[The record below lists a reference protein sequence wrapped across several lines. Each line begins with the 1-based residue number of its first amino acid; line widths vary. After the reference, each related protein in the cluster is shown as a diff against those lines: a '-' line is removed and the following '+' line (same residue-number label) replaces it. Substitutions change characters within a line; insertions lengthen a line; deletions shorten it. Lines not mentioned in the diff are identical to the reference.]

1 MSNTPH
7 DRPDSPARAV
17 IDDRLAELYS
27 GVAIHATADRE
38 HQAALELLALV
49 MLADAD
55 IADEEVDLVR
65 EISADWRGDEFSF
78 EDYLRPA
85 IESARHAID
94 AEQVSEFIDAVD
106 DRITSRVLR
115 SALFSTARDV
125 AGVDHDVTPEEGTIL
140 AEVAVRFD

>member
-1 MSNTPH
+1 MNE
-7 DRPDSPARAV
+7 
-17 IDDRLAELYS
+17 RLAELYR
-27 GVAIHATADRE
+27 GVAVHATADLE

-65 EISADWRGDEFSF
+65 EISTDWRGDEFPF

-85 IESARHAID
+85 IEAARNAIETD
-94 AEQVSEFIDAVD
+94 DVPRFIDAID
-106 DRITSRVLR
+106 ERISSRVLR

-125 AGVDHDVTPEEGTIL
+125 AGVDDDVSPEEGSIL

>member
-1 MSNTPH
+1 MNRPAH
-7 DRPDSPARAV
+7 DRPEPRPAA
-17 IDDRLAELYS
+17 IDDRLAELYG

-38 HQAALELLALV
+38 HQAAMELLALV

-65 EISADWRGDEFSF
+65 EISADWRGDEFAF

-85 IESARHAID
+85 IEAARTAID
-94 AEQVSEFIDAVD
+94 TEEVSSFMDAID
-106 DRITSRVLR
+106 DRISSRVLR

-125 AGVDHDVTPEEGTIL
+125 AGVDDDVTPEEGSIL